1 MIWYIDTMLLA
12 LIHIVM
18 KYDLNTSYRN
28 TIEFISYQN
37 MLISEH
43 RVQSLDLAWMRAA
56 TRPHQLL
63 QFAGCR
69 KSEPSSLASMDT
81 NNAITTREQRE
92 RLIYPLSIYVC
103 IYIER
108 ERIDQQEYGMFE
120 SVVISWHGQQ

>member
-103 IYIER
+103 VYIYRER
-108 ERIDQQEYGMFE
+108 E
-120 SVVISWHGQQ
+120 